1 MADAQFSLVLF
12 ASSTAFSVC
21 ILSPTL
27 VTVAPTP
34 WLKVKSDNWC
44 SELAQLE
51 FVLDNKLSLGS
62 CFLLLKQVLESYVH
76 LFFRVLVLS
85 FITDCSTLV

>member
-12 ASSTAFSVC
+12 ASSTAFSVL

-34 WLKVKSDNWC
+34 WLKVKSDITG
-44 SELAQLE
+44 
-51 FVLDNKLSLGS
+51 VLN
-62 CFLLLKQVLESYVH
+62 
-76 LFFRVLVLS
+76 
-85 FITDCSTLV
+85 

>member
-1 MADAQFSLVLF
+1 MQGSDKIDERLSHTASMLKEEAVANQLSIQIMADAQFSLVLF

-34 WLKVKSDNWC
+34 WLKVKSDITG
-44 SELAQLE
+44 
-51 FVLDNKLSLGS
+51 VLN
-62 CFLLLKQVLESYVH
+62 
-76 LFFRVLVLS
+76 
-85 FITDCSTLV
+85 